1 MPESPPAAD
10 KSKAA
15 CDFITQTNK
24 GLTTLSKSVCNN
36 PDAAAPES
44 TDPKP
49 ADTPP
54 AAAALSNE
62 SIEAWIADKKSTNAF
77 LEGATITE
85 KTVGDEYEIAVGGKT
100 FTLLSSAGTI
110 DAQADAIAAALG
122 PEGTTKMSGGRRGK
136 RSARKGRKSSKGGR
150 RSRKGKGKRKG
161 KKSRRGGRRSR
172 ISRH

>member
-54 AAAALSNE
+54 ANLTEDSIKSWLQGKEATNE
-62 SIEAWIADKKSTNAF
+62 FLKGAKVAVDADGSF
-77 LEGATITE
+77 TITHASNAE
-85 KTVGDEYEIAVGGKT
+85 KVFNGTVTLVLDDERNN
-100 FTLLSSAGTI
+100 
-110 DAQADAIAAALG
+110 IAAALG
-122 PEGTTKMSGGRRGK
+122 PDGTKEMAGGRRGK